1 MPILVPAPGRVTQQL
16 SCVPLFLPTL
26 TRPLCAP
33 DQVTQQLN
41 RVPFLSTH
49 PPLLLLPTPPSLPPP
64 SSCPPPPSGH
74 YVSLIKSHS
83 SWLFFDDETVDGIT
97 ESQIQSTFGSTQE
110 YGSSNM
116 DHG

>member
-1 MPILVPAPGRVTQQL
+1 M
-16 SCVPLFLPTL
+16 
-26 TRPLCAP
+26 
-33 DQVTQQLN
+33 
-41 RVPFLSTH
+41 
-49 PPLLLLPTPPSLPPP
+49 
-64 SSCPPPPSGH
+64 
-74 YVSLIKSHS
+74 SLIKSHS